1 MDKNPI
7 DFPGYS
13 EKKEIIKKETNLE
26 EAVITGKASIGHI
39 EVMLGV
45 CDTRYLM
52 GSMGYI
58 VGEKITKL
66 FENATKAQLP
76 VIMINC
82 SGGARMQEGII
93 SLMQMAKTV
102 DSV

>member
-1 MDKNPI
+1 
-7 DFPGYS
+7 
-13 EKKEIIKKETNLE
+13 
-26 EAVITGKASIGHI
+26 
-39 EVMLGV
+39 MLGV

-102 DSV
+102 DSVKQHSDAGLLYISVLTDPTTGGVAASFAMLGDVYWLNQIH